1 MSSFFIRN
9 DKPQKRKFNGSQR
22 GKLKSSSTKNHK
34 KSSNAKDEEIESDS
48 ELEEKDLSEYSSDE
62 ETAQEKKI
70 RLAKKY
76 LEQLKAEEDGDDAA
90 VDDDDEAAGARDAV
104 ADRLKHDF
112 LEQKGKL
119 HLEVADQYIVPDPS
133 DVIVLRGHK
142 LPVTCAVVSSDD
154 KFIFSASKDASLIK
168 WSVQEG
174 HKVYMIPGVKK
185 GNKVKQ
191 VGHSSQILA
200 LAISTDSKFLVSGEQ
215 KHLIHV
221 WNPSTC
227 QLIHTFKGHK
237 DAVTGL
243 AFRKNSHQL
252 FSCSNDRS
260 VKVWDLD
267 QMCYVETLFGHQDSI
282 TAIDSLTRERALTAG
297 GRDGSLR
304 IWKIVEESQ
313 LVFHGHTG
321 SIDCVAL
328 INESSF
334 LSGGDDNS
342 ICLWSVMK
350 KKPLATY
357 KNAHNGEMNAN
368 SSNEENWISAVA
380 SLQHSDLIASG
391 SKDGCIRLWKCGPN
405 FKSLTP
411 LFSIRVVG
419 FVNSLQFSKDG
430 SFLVAAVGQE
440 HKYGRWW
447 RIKEARNS
455 VCIIKL
461 RKS

>member
-1 MSSFFIRN
+1 MSSFFIRS

-22 GKLKSSSTKNHK
+22 GKLKPSK
-34 KSSNAKDEEIESDS
+34 KIKKPAVKDEEIESDS
-48 ELEEKDLSEYSSDE
+48 ELEDKDLPEYSSDE

-76 LEQLKAEEDGDDAA
+76 LAELKDKED
-90 VDDDDEAAGARDAV
+90 DDDDETAAEEKDVV
-104 ADRLKHDF
+104 ADRLKQDF

-119 HLEVADQYIVPDPS
+119 HHEVADQYIAPETS
-133 DVIVLRGHK
+133 DITVLRGHK
-142 LPVTCAVVSSDD
+142 LPVTCVVISSDE
-154 KFIFSASKDASLIK
+154 KFIFSASKDSSIIK
-168 WSVQEG
+168 WNVKEG
-174 HKVYMIPGVKK
+174 RKVCMIPGLKK
-185 GNKVKQ
+185 SNKADR
-191 VGHSSQILA
+191 VGPTSHILA
-200 LAISTDSKFLVSGEQ
+200 LAISTDNKFLVSGEQ
-215 KHLIHV
+215 KRLIHV
-221 WNPSTC
+221 WDPATF
-227 QLIHTFKGHK
+227 QLVHTFKGHK

-243 AFRKNSHQL
+243 AFRKHSHQL

-267 QMCYVETLFGHQDSI
+267 QMSYVETLFGHQDSI

-313 LVFHGHTG
+313 LVFHGHAG
-321 SIDCVAL
+321 SIDCVSL

-334 LSGGDDNS
+334 VSGGDDNS

-350 KKPLATY
+350 KKPSVTY
-357 KNAHNGEMNAN
+357 KNAHNGEMNGN
-368 SSNEENWISAVA
+368 LSHEENWISSVT

-391 SKDGCIRLWKCGPN
+391 SKDGCIRLWKCGSN

-411 LFSIRVVG
+411 LFSIRMVG
-419 FVNSLQFSKDG
+419 FVNCLKFSKDG

-440 HKYGRWW
+440 HKLGRWW